1 MRTIFDLC
9 TPRDDVL
16 AGRVK
21 DEEFAADLAAVV
33 NGKAT
38 KEYAD
43 SALFFKYTYPTRGLK
58 TLLET
63 VCRRLSGKGGELN
76 SVVRLDT
83 QYGGGKTHSL
93 IALVHAVRGMQDV
106 AGAKEF
112 IDPKLLPKGNIRVA
126 AIDGE
131 NADPANGLK
140 LEKGLMA
147 RSIWGEMA
155 YRLAG
160 REGYERVRKSDEAHV
175 APGTETIVELFGGE
189 PTLILI
195 DEVSVYLRKVA
206 QVFPDAVNQFPAFM
220 QALIKAVSSTP
231 QTALVCTLAVRAAD
245 EEARD
250 AYKAEQQLALAAFAE
265 AESIVSRKLLQL
277 DPTEEDETVDVL
289 RRRLFEEVN
298 IKGAAKVIEEYTD
311 LWDRNKESLAPD
323 AFSPE
328 TRDQFRKGYP
338 LHPETLNVM
347 TEKMSSLSTFQRTRG
362 MLRLL
367 ARTVYCLWK
376 DKPADAYSIHPHHI
390 DLGNPQIR
398 AEITTRLG
406 QGAYASALGAD
417 VASVAGK
424 DPSIAQRLDQTN
436 YAGQPPVTSYV
447 ASTIFLNTMAFGESA
462 QGITPDHLRY
472 SVCSPAVE
480 PSFVEAARKQF
491 AGESLYLDDRPGAPM
506 RFRVEPNL
514 TQIINREMREI
525 DADEIR
531 NILNTRIKDLF
542 SSGKSDFVL
551 IPFPAGP
558 YEIPDDIG
566 DGRPYLVVLNYDAF
580 ALSDTPAELPQE
592 LVRMA
597 TKKGVKE
604 EIRTLQNNL
613 IFVVADKR
621 LTLDMKQSVRRRL
634 ALEAI
639 VNSAKINELADYQQ
653 RKVREEYEKS
663 RSTVAIA
670 TLQCYRHLFYPSNVP
685 IGSGEARLG
694 HTTIELQN
702 ASDSPGNGQQ
712 HIKRALRDQKKLLA
726 SGDEPDAPSYVRDQT
741 PLKTKGQI
749 TTLELRNE
757 FRRAPNLSILLDD
770 DPLIRCIQLGIA
782 HDVFIYREG
791 DLVWGKGDP
800 SPAIQISVNAFVHT
814 LANAK
819 ELKLWPRPPKELPKV
834 QETPGEDGGDGVSGG
849 TGGSGGGG
857 KGPAPQ
863 PPKPSASLSAEGP
876 LRQALVELFDKAR
889 SQKVDYLKSIT
900 MRFYEAKGA
909 WSAHQAVA
917 TYRDMEATCRLSVG
931 IEGEGI
937 ESFDVQ
943 FSGTLSKANS
953 IKSFLEPQLRSAT
966 NATFEADYMLTFA
979 TPFATVKEKTDGF
992 ITAMTKYGGAEAYVE
1007 AAAGRAEGRG

>member
-1 MRTIFDLC
+1 MKTIFDLC
-9 TPRDDVL
+9 TPRQDVL
-16 AGRVK
+16 MGRVK

-33 NGKAT
+33 NGKAAQD
-38 KEYAD
+38 YAD
-43 SALFFKYTYPTRGLK
+43 PALFFRYTYPTRGLK

-63 VCRRLSGKGGELN
+63 MCRRLSGQGGELN

-93 IALVHAVRGMQDV
+93 IALVHAVRGMQGV
-106 AGAKEF
+106 ANAEEF
-112 IDPKLLPKGNIRVA
+112 VSPGLLPTGHVRVA
-126 AIDGE
+126 ALDGE

-140 LEKGLMA
+140 LEPGLMA

-160 REGYERVRKSDEAHV
+160 RAGYERVRKSDETHI
-175 APGTETIVELFGGE
+175 APGTETIIELFGGE

-206 QVFPDAVNQFPAFM
+206 KVFPDTVDQFAAFM

-231 QTALVCTLAVRAAD
+231 QAALVCTLAVRAED
-245 EEARD
+245 ESARD
-250 AYKAEQQLALAAFAE
+250 AYKTEHQLALNAFAE

-289 RRRLFEEVN
+289 RRRLFEEVDL
-298 IKGAAKVIEEYTD
+298 KGAAKVIKEYTD

-328 TRDQFRKGYP
+328 TREQFRKGYP
-338 LHPETLNVM
+338 LHPETLNIM
-347 TEKMSSLSTFQRTRG
+347 TEKMSSLATFQRTRG

-367 ARTVYCLWK
+367 ARTVFCLWK
-376 DKPADAYSIHPHHI
+376 EQPADAFAIHSHHI
-390 DLGNPQIR
+390 DPGNPQIR

-406 QGAYASALGAD
+406 QGVYSAALGAD
-417 VASVAGK
+417 VSSVSGK
-424 DPSIAQRLDQTN
+424 DPSIAQRLDQIN
-436 YAGQPPVTSYV
+436 YPGQLPVTSYV
-447 ASTIFLNTMAFGESA
+447 ARTIFLNTMAFGETA
-462 QGITPDHLRY
+462 QGITQDHLRY
-472 SVCSPAVE
+472 SVCSPSVE

-491 AGESLYLDDRPGAPM
+491 AAESLYLDDRPGAPM

-514 TQIINREMREI
+514 TQIINREMREV

-531 NILNTRIKDLF
+531 TLLNTRIQDLF
-542 SSGKSDFVL
+542 RTGSGNFAL

-558 YEIPDDIG
+558 YEIPDEVG
-566 DGRPYLVVLNYDAF
+566 DGRPCLVVLNYDAF
-580 ALSDTPAELPQE
+580 ALSETPAELPQE

-597 TKKGVKE
+597 TRKGVKE
-604 EIRTLQNNL
+604 ELRLLQNNL
-613 IFVVADKR
+613 VFVVADKR
-621 LTLDMKQSVRRRL
+621 LSLDMKQSVRRRL

-639 VNSAKINELADYQQ
+639 VNSAKMNDLADYQQ

-663 RSTVAIA
+663 RTTVAIA
-670 TLQCYRHLFYPSNVP
+670 ILQCYRHLFYPSSAP

-712 HIKRALRDQKKLLA
+712 HIKRALRDQKKILA
-726 SGDEPDAPSYVRDQT
+726 SSDEPDAPTYVRDQT

-770 DPLIRCIQLGIA
+770 DPLIQCIQLGIA
-782 HDVFIYREG
+782 HNVFIYREG
-791 DLVWGKGDP
+791 ELVWGKGDP
-800 SPAIQISVNAFVHT
+800 SPAIQISANAFVHT
-814 LANAK
+814 LANAG
-819 ELKLWPRPPKELPKV
+819 ELNLWPRPPKEEPKTSQREETSKGNNGV
-834 QETPGEDGGDGVSGG
+834 SETPGDASS
-849 TGGSGGGG
+849 T
-857 KGPAPQ
+857 PAPR
-863 PPKPSASLSAEGP
+863 PSILLSAEGP

-917 TYRDMEATCRLSVG
+917 NYRDAETTCKLSVG
-931 IEGEGI
+931 IESDGI
-937 ESFDVQ
+937 ESFEVQ
-943 FSGTLSKANS
+943 FAGTLNKANS
-953 IKSFLEPQLRSAT
+953 VKSFLEPQLRSAT
-966 NATFEADYMLTFA
+966 NATFEASYMLTFA

-1007 AAAGRAEGRG
+1007 AEAGKAEGQG

>member
-1 MRTIFDLC
+1 MQTIFDLC
-9 TPRDDVL
+9 RPREDVL

-43 SALFFKYTYPTRGLK
+43 PALFFRYTYPTRGLR

-63 VCRRLSGKGGELN
+63 VCRRLSGEGGELN

-93 IALVHAVRGMQDV
+93 IALAHAVRGMQGV
-106 AGAKEF
+106 GNAGEF
-112 IDPKLLPKGNIRVA
+112 IDPALLPRGNVRVA
-126 AIDGE
+126 AMDGE
-131 NADPANGLK
+131 NADPANGLT

-160 REGYERVRKSDEAHV
+160 RDGYERVRKSDETHV
-175 APGTETIVELFGGE
+175 APGTETIIELFGGE

-220 QALIKAVSSTP
+220 QALIKAVASTP
-231 QTALVCTLAVRAAD
+231 QSALVCTLAVRAGD

-250 AYKAEQQLALAAFAE
+250 AYKAEHQLALAAFAE

-289 RRRLFEEVN
+289 RRRLFEEVDVA
-298 IKGAAKVIEEYTD
+298 GAEQVIAEYAS
-311 LWDRNKESLAPD
+311 LWDRNRDNLAPD

-367 ARTVYCLWK
+367 ARTVHCLWK
-376 DKPADAYSIHPHHI
+376 DRPGDAHAIHPHHI

-406 QGAYASALGAD
+406 QGAYASALGSD
-417 VASVAGK
+417 VASVPGK

-436 YAGQPPVTSYV
+436 YPGLPPVTSFT
-447 ASTIFLNTMAFGESA
+447 ARTIFLNTMAFGESA
-462 QGITPDHLRY
+462 QGITPDRLRY
-472 SVCSPAVE
+472 SVCSPVVE
-480 PSFVEAARKQF
+480 PSFVESARRQF
-491 AGESLYLDDRPGAPM
+491 AAESLYLDDRPGAPM

-514 TQIINREMREI
+514 TQIINREMREV
-525 DADEIR
+525 DADDVR
-531 NILNTRIKDLF
+531 NVLNTRIRDLF
-542 SSGKSDFVL
+542 GSGKNDFAL

-558 YEIPDDIG
+558 YEVPDDIG
-566 DGRPYLVVLNYDAF
+566 DGRPHLVLLNYDAF
-580 ALSDTPAELPQE
+580 ALSETPSELPQE
-592 LVRMA
+592 LIRMA
-597 TKKGVKE
+597 TRKGVKE
-604 EIRTLQNNL
+604 ELRTLQNNL
-613 IFVVADKR
+613 IFLVADKR
-621 LTLDMKQSVRRRL
+621 LCPDMKQAVRRRL

-639 VNSAKINELADYQQ
+639 VNSPKINELADYQQ

-670 TLQCYRHLFYPSNVP
+670 TLQCYRHLFYPSSAPV
-685 IGSGEARLG
+685 GAGEARLG

-741 PLKTKGQI
+741 PLKTQGQI
-749 TTLELRNE
+749 STLELRNE
-757 FRRAPNLSILLDD
+757 FRRAPNLSILLND
-770 DPLIRCIQLGIA
+770 DPLIRCIQLAIA
-782 HDVFIYREG
+782 HDLFIYREG
-791 DLVWGKGDP
+791 GLVWGKGDP
-800 SPAIQISVNAFVHT
+800 CPAVQISANAFVHT

-819 ELKLWPRPPKELPKV
+819 EAGLWPRAPKEPP
-834 QETPGEDGGDGVSGG
+834 TPPPVPDSVGEDGPPRPG
-849 TGGSGGGG
+849 TPTADVTPPPPRP
-857 KGPAPQ
+857 PAL
-863 PPKPSASLSAEGP
+863 LSAEGP

-889 SQKVDYLKSIT
+889 SQKIPSLKSVT

-917 TYRDMEATCRLSVG
+917 TYRDAAVACRFAAA
-931 IEGEGI
+931 IEGEGV
-937 ESFDVQ
+937 ESFEVQ
-943 FSGTLSKANS
+943 FTGTLEKANTV
-953 IKSFLEPQLRSAT
+953 KSFLEPQLRAAS
-966 NATFEADYMLTFA
+966 NISFEAQYTLTFGA
-979 TPFATVKEKTDGF
+979 PFSTLKEKTDSF

-1007 AAAGRAEGRG
+1007 AEANKA

>member
-1 MRTIFDLC
+1 MQTIFDLC
-9 TPRDDVL
+9 KPREDVL

-43 SALFFKYTYPTRGLK
+43 PSLFFQYTYPTRGLK

-63 VCRRLSGKGGELN
+63 VCRRLSGEGGELN

-93 IALVHAVRGMQDV
+93 IALVHAVRGMQNV
-106 AGAKEF
+106 AEAKEF
-112 IDPKLLPKGNIRVA
+112 IDPKLLPKGNVRVA
-126 AIDGE
+126 AMDGE
-131 NADPANGLK
+131 NADPANGLT
-140 LEKGLMA
+140 LEDGLMA
-147 RSIWGEMA
+147 RSLWGEMA

-160 REGYERVRKSDEAHV
+160 REGYERVRKSDEKHI
-175 APGTETIVELFGGE
+175 APGTETIIELFGGE

-206 QVFPDAVNQFPAFM
+206 QVFPDSVNQFPAFM
-220 QALIKAVSSTP
+220 QALIKAIASTP
-231 QTALVCTLAVRAAD
+231 QTALVCTLAVRAED
-245 EEARD
+245 EEAKD
-250 AYKAEQQLALAAFAE
+250 AYKAEHQLALAAFAE

-277 DPTEEDETVDVL
+277 DPTEEDETVDVV
-289 RRRLFEEVN
+289 RRRLFEQVDLT
-298 IKGAAKVIEEYTD
+298 GAAKVVDGYTE
-311 LWDRNKESLAPD
+311 LWDRNKDSLVQD

-347 TEKMSSLSTFQRTRG
+347 IEKMSSLSTFQRTRG

-367 ARTVYCLWK
+367 ARTVFALWK
-376 DKPADAYSIHPHHI
+376 DKPQDACAIHPHHI

-406 QGAYASALGAD
+406 QGVYASALGSD
-417 VASVAGK
+417 VSSVSGK
-424 DPSIAQRLDQTN
+424 DPAIAQRLDQNN
-436 YAGQPPVTSYV
+436 YPGQPPVTSYV
-447 ASTIFLNTMAFGESA
+447 ARTIFLNTMAFGEAA
-462 QGITPDHLRY
+462 QGITPDRLRY
-472 SVCSPAVE
+472 SVCSPDMD

-491 AGESLYLDDRPGAPM
+491 ATESLYLDDRPGSPL

-514 TQIINREMREI
+514 TQIISREMREV
-525 DADEIR
+525 DADDIR

-542 SSGKSDFVL
+542 SSGKSDFAL

-580 ALSDTPAELPQE
+580 ALSDTPAELPKE

-604 EIRTLQNNL
+604 ELRTLQNNL

-621 LTLDMKQSVRRRL
+621 LRTDMKQSVCRRL
-634 ALEAI
+634 ALESI

-685 IGSGEARLG
+685 VGSGEARLG

-726 SGDEPDAPSYVRDQT
+726 AGDEPDAPSYVRDQS

-757 FRRAPNLSILLDD
+757 FRKAPNLSVLLDD
-770 DPLIRCIQLGIA
+770 APLIRCIQLGIA

-819 ELKLWPRPPKELPKV
+819 ELKLWPRPPKEEPKPV
-834 QETPGEDGGDGVSGG
+834 EPLDDGDGSE
-849 TGGSGGGG
+849 TTSPFPEDPRPLAP
-857 KGPAPQ
+857 GPR
-863 PPKPSASLSAEGP
+863 PPATLSAEGP
-876 LRQALVELFDKAR
+876 LRQALVELFEKTR
-889 SQKVDYLKSIT
+889 TQKVDYLKSIT

-917 TYRDMEATCRLSVG
+917 TYRDVETACRLSVG
-931 IEGEGI
+931 IEGDGI

-953 IKSFLEPQLRSAT
+953 IKSFLEPQLRSST

-979 TPFATVKEKTDGF
+979 APFATVKQKTDEF

-1007 AAAGRAEGRG
+1007 AEAGRE